1 MSVSMAGDAMTGGGT
16 TWLTM
21 ADGQQLFLRDWS
33 GRATHS
39 AVLIVHGLGEHSG
52 RYDALAKW
60 FVSHGYAVR
69 SYDQRGHGR
78 TPGRRG
84 ALRHSDDLLRDLTAV
99 YENYAIHSGRHPLLL
114 GHSMGGLV
122 ALRAVLDGRVEPSGL
137 VLSSPALRS
146 FEPLWLRRLAA
157 VLARV
162 LPNLPLRNG
171 LPVEALSH
179 DTKVVEEYRTDPL
192 RTGWITPRL
201 ADFIFRAAHPASPT
215 HGACACPVCCWR
227 PAAIAWWIHPAAAT
241 SPTAHGPP
249 ISSPAA
255 SSTPC
260 STNFS
265 TKPRPADTRCW
276 RSLPNGCGACRR
288 SQGNRWRYTTKPDF
302 SASVS

>member
-21 ADGQQLFLRDWS
+21 TDGQQLFLRDWS
-33 GRATHS
+33 GRATHN

-201 ADFIFRAAHPASPT
+201 ADFIFRA
-215 HGACACPVCCWR
+215 G
-227 PAAIAWWIHPAAAT
+227 
-241 SPTAHGPP
+241 
-249 ISSPAA
+249 A
-255 SSTPC
+255 SSITDAWRLRVP
-260 STNFS
+260 SLLLAAGSDRLVDPSGSRDFANGAWATHQLTSRFF
-265 TKPRPADTRCW
+265 DTLFHELFNETETGRHQVLAQLAEW
-276 RSLPNGCGACRR
+276 LRRLPSISG
-288 SQGNRWRYTTKPDF
+288 K
-302 SASVS
+302 

>member
-1 MSVSMAGDAMTGGGT
+1 MAGDAMTGGGT

-39 AVLIVHGLGEHSG
+39 AVLMVHGLGEHSG

-171 LPVEALSH
+171 LPIDALSH

-201 ADFIFRAAHPASPT
+201 ADFIFRT
-215 HGACACPVCCWR
+215 G
-227 PAAIAWWIHPAAAT
+227 
-241 SPTAHGPP
+241 
-249 ISSPAA
+249 A
-255 SSTPC
+255 SSITDAWRLRVP
-260 STNFS
+260 SLLLAAGSDRLVDPSGSRDFANGAWATHQLTSRFF
-265 TKPRPADTRCW
+265 DTLFHELFNETETGRHQVLAQLAEW
-276 RSLPNGCGACRR
+276 LRRLPSISG
-288 SQGNRWRYTTKPDF
+288 K
-302 SASVS
+302 

>member
-60 FVSHGYAVR
+60 FVSHGFAVR

-171 LPVEALSH
+171 LPIDALSH

-201 ADFIFRAAHPASPT
+201 ADFIFRA
-215 HGACACPVCCWR
+215 G
-227 PAAIAWWIHPAAAT
+227 
-241 SPTAHGPP
+241 
-249 ISSPAA
+249 A
-255 SSTPC
+255 SSITDAWRLRVP
-260 STNFS
+260 SLLLAAGSDRLVDPSGSRDFANGAWATHQLTSRFF
-265 TKPRPADTRCW
+265 DTLFHELFNETETGRHQVLAQLAEW
-276 RSLPNGCGACRR
+276 LRRLPSISG
-288 SQGNRWRYTTKPDF
+288 K
-302 SASVS
+302 

>member
-1 MSVSMAGDAMTGGGT
+1 MAVSMAGDAMTGGGT

-33 GRATHS
+33 GRATHN

-78 TPGRRG
+78 KPGRRG

-171 LPVEALSH
+171 LPVDALSH

-201 ADFIFRAAHPASPT
+201 ADFIFRA
-215 HGACACPVCCWR
+215 G
-227 PAAIAWWIHPAAAT
+227 
-241 SPTAHGPP
+241 
-249 ISSPAA
+249 A
-255 SSTPC
+255 SSITDAWRLRVPTLLLAAG
-260 STNFS
+260 SDRLVDPSGSRDFANGAWATHQLTSRFF
-265 TKPRPADTRCW
+265 DTLFHELFNETETGRHQVLAQLAEW
-276 RSLPNGCGACRR
+276 LRRLPSISG
-288 SQGNRWRYTTKPDF
+288 K
-302 SASVS
+302 

>member
-1 MSVSMAGDAMTGGGT
+1 MERQAMAVSMAGDAMTGGGT

-171 LPVEALSH
+171 LPVDALSH

-201 ADFIFRAAHPASPT
+201 ADFIFRA
-215 HGACACPVCCWR
+215 G
-227 PAAIAWWIHPAAAT
+227 
-241 SPTAHGPP
+241 
-249 ISSPAA
+249 A
-255 SSTPC
+255 SSITDAWRLRVPTLLLAAG
-260 STNFS
+260 SDRLVDPSGSRDFANGAWATHQLTSRFF
-265 TKPRPADTRCW
+265 DTLFHELFNETETGRHQVLAQLAEW
-276 RSLPNGCGACRR
+276 LRRLPSISG
-288 SQGNRWRYTTKPDF
+288 K
-302 SASVS
+302 

>member
-39 AVLIVHGLGEHSG
+39 AVLMVHGLGEHSG

-171 LPVEALSH
+171 LPIDALSH

-201 ADFIFRAAHPASPT
+201 ADFIFRA
-215 HGACACPVCCWR
+215 G
-227 PAAIAWWIHPAAAT
+227 
-241 SPTAHGPP
+241 
-249 ISSPAA
+249 A
-255 SSTPC
+255 SSITDAWRLRVP
-260 STNFS
+260 SLLLAAGSDRLVDPSGSRDFANGAWATHQLTSRFF
-265 TKPRPADTRCW
+265 DTLFHELFNETETGRHQVLAQLAEW
-276 RSLPNGCGACRR
+276 LRRLPSISG
-288 SQGNRWRYTTKPDF
+288 K
-302 SASVS
+302 

>member
-171 LPVEALSH
+171 LPIDALSH

-201 ADFIFRAAHPASPT
+201 ADFIFRT
-215 HGACACPVCCWR
+215 G
-227 PAAIAWWIHPAAAT
+227 
-241 SPTAHGPP
+241 
-249 ISSPAA
+249 A
-255 SSTPC
+255 SSITDAWRLRVP
-260 STNFS
+260 SLLLAAGSDRLVDPSGSRDFANGAWATHQLTSRFF
-265 TKPRPADTRCW
+265 DTLFHELFNETETGRHQVLAQLAEW
-276 RSLPNGCGACRR
+276 LRRLPSISG
-288 SQGNRWRYTTKPDF
+288 K
-302 SASVS
+302 

>member
-201 ADFIFRAAHPASPT
+201 ADFIFRA
-215 HGACACPVCCWR
+215 G
-227 PAAIAWWIHPAAAT
+227 
-241 SPTAHGPP
+241 
-249 ISSPAA
+249 A
-255 SSTPC
+255 SSITDAWRLRVP
-260 STNFS
+260 SLLLAAGSDRLVDPSGSRDFANGAWATHQLTSRFF
-265 TKPRPADTRCW
+265 DTLFHELFNETETGRHQVLAQLAEW
-276 RSLPNGCGACRR
+276 LRRLPSISG
-288 SQGNRWRYTTKPDF
+288 K
-302 SASVS
+302 

>member
-171 LPVEALSH
+171 LPVDALSH

-201 ADFIFRAAHPASPT
+201 ADFIFRS
-215 HGACACPVCCWR
+215 G
-227 PAAIAWWIHPAAAT
+227 
-241 SPTAHGPP
+241 
-249 ISSPAA
+249 A
-255 SSTPC
+255 SSITDAWRLRVPTLLLAAG
-260 STNFS
+260 SDRLVDPSGSRDFANGAWATHQLTSRFF
-265 TKPRPADTRCW
+265 DTLFHELFNETETGRHQVLAQLAEW
-276 RSLPNGCGACRR
+276 LRRLPSISG
-288 SQGNRWRYTTKPDF
+288 K
-302 SASVS
+302 

>member
-1 MSVSMAGDAMTGGGT
+1 MERQAMSVSMVADAMTGVGT

-201 ADFIFRAAHPASPT
+201 ADFIFRA
-215 HGACACPVCCWR
+215 G
-227 PAAIAWWIHPAAAT
+227 
-241 SPTAHGPP
+241 
-249 ISSPAA
+249 A
-255 SSTPC
+255 SSITDAWRLRVP
-260 STNFS
+260 SLLLAAGSDRLVDPSGSRDFANGAWATHQLTSRFF
-265 TKPRPADTRCW
+265 DTLFHELFNETETGRHQVLAQLAEW
-276 RSLPNGCGACRR
+276 LRRLPSISG
-288 SQGNRWRYTTKPDF
+288 K
-302 SASVS
+302 